1 MARFINALNL
11 NAPRVNGFVDQT
23 DQASCGH
30 VKGMHCTAF
39 NDLAHL
45 VSGHVKSPHML
56 SPLVFCFAKQGA
68 AILTPHQW
76 RLGFAIPFVAECFP
90 GKFARGSLRVGG
102 SRQAQACQSIGL
114 CVADLLVRCQ
124 EGQLCAICTVDRRRE
139 IPSTVIQQIANA
151 LNFSAAQFNLR
162 QGHARC
168 RILTAIGIVHKAD
181 AFAIGCNGK
190 VMGTRLAAL
199 QLKISA
205 FQQIVNTTC
214 GHLHDTQVRHT
225 VHGQV
230 VIPMSV
236 DRIFGGKRR
245 VFDRLHFF
253 EFVGLCFYAL

>member
-1 MARFINALNL
+1 
-11 NAPRVNGFVDQT
+11 
-23 DQASCGH
+23 
-30 VKGMHCTAF
+30 MHCTAF

-90 GKFARGSLRVGG
+90 SKFARGSLRVGG

-124 EGQLCAICTVDRRRE
+124 EGQLGAICTVDGRRE
-139 IPSTVIQQIANA
+139 IPSTVIEQIANA

-181 AFAIGCNGK
+181 AFAIWCNSK
-190 VMGTRLAAL
+190 VIGTWL
-199 QLKISA
+199 
-205 FQQIVNTTC
+205 TT
-214 GHLHDTQVRHT
+214 L
-225 VHGQV
+225 
-230 VIPMSV
+230 
-236 DRIFGGKRR
+236 
-245 VFDRLHFF
+245 
-253 EFVGLCFYAL
+253 